1 MTEKYNK
8 SLYQSVARTATPE
21 TEEVIDDFVQGIQ
34 VIINV
39 TAVTS
44 TPSVV
49 PTIDGFDPLSATW
62 YNILTGAAITATGR
76 TVLRVH
82 PEIPAAANLTA
93 QDFLPEKYRVVM
105 THGDADSITYTVGVN
120 STTS

>member
-8 SLYQSVARTATPE
+8 SLYQSVARTATG
-21 TEEVIDDFVQGIQ
+21 T
-34 VIINV
+34 
-39 TAVTS
+39 
-44 TPSVV
+44 
-49 PTIDGFDPLSATW
+49 
-62 YNILTGAAITATGR
+62 

-93 QDFLPEKYRVVM
+93 QDFLPETYRVTM
-105 THGDADSITYTVGVN
+105 THGDADSITYTVAVN